1 MSKGRIGMQ
10 VAGQP
15 PGGLAAPAPGAAPRG
30 LSAPAPAPALAL
42 LQGNASAVYLPA
54 PEHPV
59 PLVYHALGT
68 SASAA
73 PCPAETHPPVSCAF
87 WRLWKRVHTCKHGR
101 RPAGRASRLGA
112 RAQASMCGHQALL
125 S

>member
-1 MSKGRIGMQ
+1 MQ

-15 PGGLAAPAPGAAPRG
+15 PRGTAAPAPGAAPRG
-30 LSAPAPAPALAL
+30 LPAPAPAPAVAL

-68 SASAA
+68 SSTQTQLKQILKTLANY
-73 PCPAETHPPVSCAF
+73 SCIVQPF
-87 WRLWKRVHTCKHGR
+87 EN
-101 RPAGRASRLGA
+101 
-112 RAQASMCGHQALL
+112 
-125 S
+125 